1 MKSLE
6 RSLATTLFTL
16 FSSIAAL
23 SSAAERPAALEFER
37 TVAASPERVWQAW
50 TTATGVQTFFS
61 RDAVVDTRVDGEYSI
76 LFLPRNPP
84 GQRGAEGMRILVL
97 EPEAGRLVFS
107 WSAPPHYPAV
117 RTQRSFVEVTLGA
130 AGDGATRVQLRHFGW
145 GTGEEWLAT
154 RDYFAGAWEVVLNR
168 LEYRFA
174 RGPVDWDRIG
184 EIDGLLYS
192 GEGSGS

>member
-1 MKSLE
+1 MSFCACFSTSRKTAG
-6 RSLATTLFTL
+6 LAT
-16 FSSIAAL
+16 
-23 SSAAERPAALEFER
+23 
-37 TVAASPERVWQAW
+37 
-50 TTATGVQTFFS
+50 
-61 RDAVVDTRVDGEYSI
+61 
-76 LFLPRNPP
+76 
-84 GQRGAEGMRILVL
+84 
-97 EPEAGRLVFS
+97 
-107 WSAPPHYPAV
+107 
-117 RTQRSFVEVTLGA
+117 
-130 AGDGATRVQLRHFGW
+130 ATRVQLRHFGW